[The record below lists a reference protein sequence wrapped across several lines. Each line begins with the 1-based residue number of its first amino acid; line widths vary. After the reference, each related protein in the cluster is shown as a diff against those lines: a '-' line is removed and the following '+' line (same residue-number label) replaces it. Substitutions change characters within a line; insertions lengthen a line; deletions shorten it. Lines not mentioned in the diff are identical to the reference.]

1 MKKSLFFNVATRA
14 ILGAGCLALFLSCGQ
29 KKVASVAPVAQA
41 QIPKLVLKVAHAN
54 NEEHPFAQGCIA
66 FKEKLEQLSD
76 GNITAELYHG
86 TMGKNAKDI
95 MANFDMG
102 DVDVFVTDPSLV
114 GIPEVELFSLEYLFS
129 NNNHWQNAM
138 DGAFGQ
144 ELAATI
150 SIKTDN
156 RFHILGYWSSGIR
169 NYYGKKPIK
178 SPLDLKGL
186 KIRVN
191 TSPVQVEF
199 WQACGV
205 DTQNVAWGDLYDA
218 LQAGTVEGAENDYTG
233 MMLKN
238 HHKTPN
244 GHYIC
249 ETQHDISTRFFLM
262 NGDKFDTLKQEQQDI
277 ITQAAEYATQI
288 ERQSTFEQTSS
299 SKAQV
304 IADGAEV
311 IEADD
316 IDLQAFLDIA
326 KPIQDKFAKENN
338 LEEYLELAR
347 SAM

>member
-1 MKKSLFFNVATRA
+1 MKKVQSLKT
-14 ILGAGCLALFLSCGQ
+14 ILLLVCVVFLSSCGA
-29 KKVASVAPVAQA
+29 KKVVVNNAPVVQ
-41 QIPKLVLKVAHAN
+41 QKEEEPKLVLKVAQAN
-54 NEEHPFAQGCIA
+54 NEEHPFAAGCVA
-66 FKEKLEQLSD
+66 FKEKLEQLSQ

-95 MANFDMG
+95 MAKFDAG
-102 DVDVFVTDPSLV
+102 EVDVFVTDPSLV

-129 NNNHWQNAM
+129 NNAHWQNAM
-138 DGAFGQ
+138 DGMFGQ
-144 ELAATI
+144 ELSSTI
-150 SIKTDN
+150 SQKTDN

-169 NYYGKKPIK
+169 NYYGKKPITK
-178 SPLDLKGL
+178 PEDLQGL

-218 LQAGTVEGAENDYTG
+218 LANGTVEGAENDYTG

-238 HHKTPN
+238 HHKTSN

-249 ETQHDISTRFFLM
+249 ETQHDITTRFFLM
-262 NGDKFDTLKQEQQDI
+262 NGDEFDSLSMKQQDI
-277 ITQAAEYATQI
+277 IQEAANYATQI
-288 ERQSTFEQTSS
+288 ERQRTFEQTSS

-311 IEADD
+311 VEADSID
-316 IDLQAFLDIA
+316 IDAFLKIA
-326 KPIQDKFAKENN
+326 EPIQDKFAKENG
-338 LEEYLELAR
+338 LEDYLQLAR
-347 SAM
+347 QAR